1 MTESTPGRRR
11 PSTGPTL
18 ADVAAHAGLSP
29 ATVSRVLADNYPVS
43 RSARQRVMNAV
54 RELNYS
60 ANTHARAL
68 AAGARSKTI
77 AFILADVRGQSF
89 ADAAHGVER
98 EAAKQGWLSLIGTT
112 QGDPDR
118 ELALVQLM
126 REQRAGAVV
135 LIGGIME
142 DAADYRQKLTELARS
157 LHAAGSLLVLC
168 GRPSLGDD
176 VPAAVIEYDNEN
188 GAYALTSHLLSQGH
202 RRILFLAGPE
212 RQSTSN
218 ERLAGHRRALSDF
231 GVPDA
236 PELVEHGV
244 FTRASGYQSMRR
256 AVAAGTDF
264 TAVFAATDV
273 VAAGVYAAA
282 AEHGLTIPDDLSVVG
297 YDDVELAQDLRPRL
311 TTVHVP
317 YEDLGRTAAQIA
329 VDDQHLQPG
338 WTGDHRLFKTHVVIR
353 SSVTRPESP
362 RQVDGNRG

>member
-1 MTESTPGRRR
+1 MTDEGASGRRR
-11 PSTGPTL
+11 ASTGPTL
-18 ADVAAHAGLSP
+18 ADVAAHAGVSP

-43 RSARQRVMNAV
+43 RSARQRVQRSI

-68 AAGARSKTI
+68 AAGAGSKTM

-89 ADAAHGVER
+89 ADAAHGVEQ
-98 EAAKQGWLSLIGTT
+98 EAAQRGWLTLIGTT
-112 QGDPDR
+112 QGVPER

-126 REQRAGAVV
+126 REQRAGAVI
-135 LIGGIME
+135 LIGGVTDE
-142 DAADYRQKLTELARS
+142 ADEYRQKMTELANS

-168 GRPSLGDD
+168 GRPPLGDG

-212 RQSTSN
+212 RHSTSI
-218 ERLAGHRRALSDF
+218 ERLAGYRRALTDF

-236 PELVEHGV
+236 PELIEHGV
-244 FTRASGYQSMRR
+244 FTRASGYQLTRR
-256 AVAAGTDF
+256 RLTAGHDF
-264 TAVFAATDV
+264 TAVFAGTDV

-282 AEHGLTIPDDLSVVG
+282 NEQGLSVPEDLSVVG

-329 VDDQHLQPG
+329 VADQHLQPG
-338 WTGDHRLFKTHVVIR
+338 WAGYHRLFKTHVVIR
-353 SSVTRPESP
+353 SSVSRV
-362 RQVDGNRG
+362 R